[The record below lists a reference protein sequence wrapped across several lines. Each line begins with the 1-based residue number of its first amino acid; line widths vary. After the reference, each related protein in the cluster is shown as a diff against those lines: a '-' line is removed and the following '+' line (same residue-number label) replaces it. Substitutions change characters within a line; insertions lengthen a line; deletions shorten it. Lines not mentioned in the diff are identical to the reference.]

1 MGVIEE
7 VVGVV
12 LAILV
17 LVDIFLQILY
27 ACANKTP
34 ISTPL
39 AKMNEIDPALAR
51 IKKEELG
58 PVYGD

>member
-1 MGVIEE
+1 
-7 VVGVV
+7 VV
-12 LAILV
+12 LAVII

-27 ACANKTP
+27 ARANKTL

-39 AKMNEIDPALAR
+39 AKMKEIDPVLAR